1 MKTRHLTN
9 SEKHW
14 KIKKKGMHMENT
26 VLLGEFTIYNQY
38 PFNIFETFFYNTVY
52 GKQNKY
58 PIQF

>member
-1 MKTRHLTN
+1 
-9 SEKHW
+9 
-14 KIKKKGMHMENT
+14 MHMENT